1 MLPSAI
7 SGHDE
12 LVEILIALD
21 ATEPPAGRVRV
32 PGREG
37 HEDIRFTGWLG
48 LLRVL
53 SELMGSLAPEGK
65 EP

>member
-1 MLPSAI
+1 M
-7 SGHDE
+7 
-12 LVEILIALD
+12 EILIAFD

-32 PGREG
+32 PGRDE

-53 SELMGSLAPEGK
+53 SELIGSPAPEGK